1 MQGCALTLAAS
12 NDTDSCWASRL
23 NRILR
28 LRDRR
33 PHDPPAGYRDFLA
46 VAIFVTG
53 SAFRM
58 WTGCADF
65 DGNDIVVLKNPDRQP
80 LVIYPHTD

>member
-1 MQGCALTLAAS
+1 M
-12 NDTDSCWASRL
+12 
-23 NRILR
+23 I
-28 LRDRR
+28 R
-33 PHDPPAGYRDFLA
+33 PPGTDFLA